1 MNKGLTPNAV
11 IIDETTLDP
20 IKDDWRPI
28 PGFDGYEINRAGE
41 VYSLKS
47 EKFMATHYGA
57 NTPQVK
63 LAGHGH
69 KRYTRSVPKLI
80 DLAFPEFKKESSTP
94 NAQVVID
101 YIKEAMHVE
110 LMWWQKYRLEQWIL
124 AGKKKNEAEAA

>member
-1 MNKGLTPNAV
+1 MNEGLAPNAV
-11 IIDETTLDP
+11 IALDP

-41 VYSLKS
+41 VYSNKS
-47 EKFMATHYGA
+47 ECFMATHYGSA

-63 LAGHGH
+63 LAGHGQ

-101 YIKEAMHVE
+101 YIKESMHVE
-110 LMWWQKYRLEQWIL
+110 LKWWQKYRLEQWIL
-124 AGKKKNEAEAA
+124 EGKKKNEAEAA